1 MLCFKKFQSKSIVT
15 LILGIT
21 LFILFL
27 IIINGFNLIVAD
39 KVANY
44 APEAVKSPTDNSANQ
59 TTDNE
64 KPPALEKQPI
74 PQTDKLPE
82 TINLNVPF
90 TAQAPSGNWSL
101 PFKEACEEASIL
113 MVDKF
118 YRQQPLGNSGDI
130 ENDIKNI
137 VEFEKQKLGFYL
149 DTDAEQTA
157 SILKDYFGYSEVRV
171 IYDITIEDIK
181 KELAQGRPVIVP
193 AAGRMLGNPNYK
205 RPGPLYHMLVIKG
218 YIKTKFITNDPG
230 TRHGKDFVYDFKVL
244 YNAIHDFNDGRV
256 NEGKKVMIVVEKI

>member
-1 MLCFKKFQSKSIVT
+1 MKFFKKFRSK
-15 LILGIT
+15 LIFT

-27 IIINGFNLIVAD
+27 IAITAVNLIKTEKPRD
-39 KVANY
+39 Y
-44 APEAVKSPTDNSANQ
+44 APETVKSPSDNPDNQ
-59 TTDNE
+59 KTGQK
-64 KPPALEKQPI
+64 KPPVPEKKPL
-74 PQTDKLPE
+74 PETAKLPE

-90 TAQAPSGNWSL
+90 TAQAPSGDWSL

-118 YRQQPLGNSGDI
+118 YRQQPLGDSGDI
-130 ENDIKNI
+130 ENEIKNI
-137 VEFEKQKLGFYL
+137 VEFEKQKLGFYF

-157 SILKDYFGYSEVRV
+157 SILKDYFGYSKARV
-171 IYDITIEDIK
+171 IYDITTEDIK

-218 YIKTKFITNDPG
+218 YTKTKFITNDPG
-230 TRHGKDFVYDFKVL
+230 TRRGKDFAYDFKVL
-244 YNAIHDFNDGRV
+244 HNAIHDFNDGLI
-256 NEGKKVMIVVEKI
+256 NEGKKAMIVVIEKIKK